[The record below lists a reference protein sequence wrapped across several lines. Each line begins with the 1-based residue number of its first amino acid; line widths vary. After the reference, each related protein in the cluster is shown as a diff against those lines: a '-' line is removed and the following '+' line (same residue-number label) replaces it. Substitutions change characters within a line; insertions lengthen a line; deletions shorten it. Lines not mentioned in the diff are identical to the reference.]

1 MCLNIW
7 FVFFVLMWT
16 TYGFVSFLDPFI
28 LFIHSFY
35 TVTVQFPSTQALQNI
50 MENVKVSS
58 EGRATFLH
66 HVFLFFHC
74 THSYQQLGVT
84 ASALIT
90 LTTHS
95 LDYLKNSISQL
106 VSCVFRSKWSFSFQN
121 QTNTERQNLSGLI
134 QLEWNDRCGHSPQCY
149 NKVQHQG
156 IHEKDDLGGLAD

>member
-1 MCLNIW
+1 MCLNIR

-58 EGRATFLH
+58 EGRATFLR

-74 THSYQQLGVT
+74 THCYQQLGVT

-90 LTTHS
+90 LTTHC
-95 LDYLKNSISQL
+95 LDYLKNSTSQL

-121 QTNTERQNLSGLI
+121 QTNKTRGKTCPDSFSSSEMIDVVILPGVTIKFNI
-134 QLEWNDRCGHSPQCY
+134 
-149 NKVQHQG
+149 KVSMKKM
-156 IHEKDDLGGLAD
+156 I